1 MPQRGRDVVKARA
14 AFAVGAATLALV
26 AAGCGSD
33 EPEVSATTQWAGDLC
48 TAVDTWRDDISSV
61 AASITSNPTRDGLED
76 AADEAKEST
85 EALIDTLRGLGAPET
100 ESGEDAQAALDTL
113 SDELESDLDEIE
125 EATEDVSDV
134 QGLIDAASQVS
145 TAVSS
150 ITSSVSTAFG
160 DLGALSDVGD
170 ELQDAFAEAEA
181 CDGVAPSG
189 S

>member
-14 AFAVGAATLALV
+14 AFAVGAASLALV

-61 AASITSNPTRDGLED
+61 AACLSNPTRDGLED

-85 EALIDTLRGLGAPET
+85 EALIDTLRGLGAPDT

-134 QGLIDAASQVS
+134 QGLLDAASQVS

-150 ITSSVSTAFG
+150 ITASSVSTAG